1 MISGKVLHES
11 WEYSLTVSS
20 NLSTAA
26 QSRNRNP
33 SQRHGPCQDTTGWRL
48 LGCGVGVECVSN
60 GGMFHELQ
68 TLVVVVVV
76 VLVMVVV
83 MVVVVMVLV
92 VLVLVVLV
100 MMLVM
105 VLVVL
110 VMVES
115 GLCVNIDKF
124 HAFIF
129 KC

>member
-1 MISGKVLHES
+1 MV
-11 WEYSLTVSS
+11 
-20 NLSTAA
+20 
-26 QSRNRNP
+26 
-33 SQRHGPCQDTTGWRL
+33 
-48 LGCGVGVECVSN
+48 VGI
-60 GGMFHELQ
+60 
-68 TLVVVVVV
+68 LVVVKG
-76 VLVMVVV
+76 LVMVMVLVVMV

-124 HAFIF
+124 RTFIYVSHGHTLGF
-129 KC
+129 IVQDLTKMKGKS